1 MPTFSRYNIRLSQIE
16 DTAKVLSLY
25 RDVAEK
31 PGGLARLPFEIT
43 SHYVENFLKATV
55 SRGLGFVAVDNN
67 DDVVAE
73 IHAYSPEIFCFSHV
87 LTDLTI
93 AVHPRFQGDGIGLAL
108 LSSSSRL
115 LPRSARIL
123 AQWSLSRVN
132 PTNARS
138 RFMRV

>member
-16 DTAKVLSLY
+16 DTPKVLSLY

-73 IHAYSPEIFCFSHV
+73 IHAYSPESTRGASEFNNCCKSVIPFISS
-87 LTDLTI
+87 TYS
-93 AVHPRFQGDGIGLAL
+93 RF
-108 LSSSSRL
+108 
-115 LPRSARIL
+115 ARICH
-123 AQWSLSRVN
+123 AIGISLSKLPSALRMRPRISPSRSN
-132 PTNARS
+132 PRLS
-138 RFMRV
+138 

>member
-1 MPTFSRYNIRLSQIE
+1 MPTFSRDNIRLSQIE

-73 IHAYSPEIFCFSHV
+73 IHAYSPEIFCF
-87 LTDLTI
+87 
-93 AVHPRFQGDGIGLAL
+93 
-108 LSSSSRL
+108 
-115 LPRSARIL
+115 
-123 AQWSLSRVN
+123 
-132 PTNARS
+132 
-138 RFMRV
+138 